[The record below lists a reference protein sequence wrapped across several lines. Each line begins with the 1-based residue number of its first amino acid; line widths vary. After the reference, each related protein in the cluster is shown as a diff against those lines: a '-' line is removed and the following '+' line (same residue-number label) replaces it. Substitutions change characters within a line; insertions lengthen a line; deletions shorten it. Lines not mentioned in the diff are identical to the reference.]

1 MLQCIQALQIKSHS
15 LLTILL
21 ILGGSWVTQWKSM
34 KTSVLFWPRPDRP
47 ITIQMFSGLV
57 TRGPSSK
64 NTPRPAPDC
73 DGISRYQPT
82 CWGWSRPTSCTCSP
96 NNCQWS
102 SDPPEKKGTH
112 SRGQE
117 VPREESREDSS
128 SNCCRLLPW
137 RTPWMKKSPKEDSE
151 EEQDDKS
158 ARSQIIKCEKMTLM
172 ILYLI
177 ICTL

>member
-1 MLQCIQALQIKSHS
+1 MLQCLQALQIKSHS

-34 KTSVLFWPRPDRP
+34 KTLVLFWPRPDRP

-102 SDPPEKKGTH
+102 SDHLTPLRRRVHIHEAKKFPVKNPERIQAKIAAGYF
-112 SRGQE
+112 RGE
-117 VPREESREDSS
+117 RRGWRRVPRKTLRR
-128 SNCCRLLPW
+128 N
-137 RTPWMKKSPKEDSE
+137 
-151 EEQDDKS
+151 
-158 ARSQIIKCEKMTLM
+158 KMTRVPEAKSLSVRKWLLWFC
-172 ILYLI
+172 I
-177 ICTL
+177 